1 VRRKREA
8 ALTTNSSTDEP
19 GRHARAERRIDVI
32 STVLLSLATLATAW
46 AGYQSTRWHSEQAK
60 EQAAATKNRIEA
72 TRSADVANREAQVDV
87 ALFIEWVD
95 ARAQDNRELA
105 DFYRDR
111 FTDRF
116 KPAFAAW
123 SATEPFTNPDAPSSP
138 FVMEQYKL
146 AASDEAESLETAA
159 NSAGAEAVEDIE
171 RADKYVLAVVL
182 FASCLFFA
190 GLSTRL
196 RTPTTRAVVLGLGCV
211 LFLGTVAWIA
221 TFPVTVSF

>member
-1 VRRKREA
+1 MHDPGKR
-8 ALTTNSSTDEP
+8 TP
-19 GRHARAERRIDVI
+19 AEHRVDLIATI
-32 STVLLSLATLATAW
+32 LLSVATLATAW

-60 EQAAATKNRIEA
+60 AQAAATKNRIEA
-72 TRSADVANREAQVDV
+72 TRTADVANREAQVDV

-95 ARAQDNRELA
+95 ARAQDNRELV
-105 DFYRDR
+105 DFYRAR

-116 KPAFAAW
+116 KPAFEAWIAA
-123 SATEPFTNPDAPSSP
+123 EPFTDPKAPPTP
-138 FVMEQYKL
+138 FAMEQYKL
-146 AASDEAESLETAA
+146 AASDEAESLEAAA

-196 RTPTTRAVVLGLGCV
+196 HTPTTRAVVLGLGCV
-211 LFLGTVAWIA
+211 MFLGTVAWIA